1 MCIVDEESRKRRSNT
16 LRGTTENRYKKPL
29 TVTLYS
35 IFHEKT
41 TLYAF
46 LVNVAFIQI

>member
-1 MCIVDEESRKRRSNT
+1 MRIVDEESRKRRSNT

-41 TLYAF
+41 TLHAV
-46 LVNVAFIQI
+46 LVKLASI